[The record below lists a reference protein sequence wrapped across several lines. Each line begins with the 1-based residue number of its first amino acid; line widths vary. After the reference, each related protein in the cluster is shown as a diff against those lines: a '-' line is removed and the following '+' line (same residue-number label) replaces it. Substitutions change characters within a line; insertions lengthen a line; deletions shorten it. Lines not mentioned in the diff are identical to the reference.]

1 MSSVSMGIWPY
12 VTILGMAFV
21 TVMTRVSGVWLM
33 RNVRVRGRAAAA
45 LEAMPGAVLIA
56 IVAPVAFSSGPP
68 EAIAAVITTALAF
81 RFPTLVAASVGV
93 LTVVG
98 LRYLMAS

>member
-1 MSSVSMGIWPY
+1 MSDASLDIWPY

-21 TVMTRVSGVWLM
+21 TVLTRVSGVWLM
-33 RNVRVRGRAAAA
+33 RYVQIRGRAAAA

-56 IVAPVAFSSGPP
+56 IVAPVALSSGPA
-68 EAIAAVITTALAF
+68 EAIAAVITTAMAF
-81 RFPTLVAASVGV
+81 RFPTLVAASAGI

-98 LRYLMAS
+98 LRYLMAP